1 MKSEGDK
8 KPHLKVFNFENA
20 VFLKNKILWF
30 NPFGPFDPLFIL
42 LLLNS
47 SILKTLRVNGIPSP
61 TFFKWIFDKFPND
74 TQVDRL
80 WILVF

>member
-8 KPHLKVFNFENA
+8 KPHLKVFNFENV

-61 TFFKWIFDKFPND
+61 TFFKRIFDKFPND